1 MNQISHVK
9 FLEKLVNVN
18 HPYNYTYVERDFSI
32 DKSLLVENLP
42 TQSLVSQLCIYDYM
56 KSKIVTTEN
65 FSVCYTFRKSMSGS
79 RIKHEN
85 YLEEQRKAKSR
96 KKNYLC
102 TVVFQESINFVRK
115 KKPLL
120 KSTASDLVKDVDRF
134 SFEAE
139 NAKSME
145 EMKRVI
151 KFKLFQKN

>member
-9 FLEKLVNVN
+9 FLGKLVNVN

-96 KKNYLC
+96 KKNYFC
-102 TVVFQESINFVRK
+102 TKSSRRVSI
-115 KKPLL
+115 L
-120 KSTASDLVKDVDRF
+120 
-134 SFEAE
+134 
-139 NAKSME
+139 
-145 EMKRVI
+145 
-151 KFKLFQKN
+151 